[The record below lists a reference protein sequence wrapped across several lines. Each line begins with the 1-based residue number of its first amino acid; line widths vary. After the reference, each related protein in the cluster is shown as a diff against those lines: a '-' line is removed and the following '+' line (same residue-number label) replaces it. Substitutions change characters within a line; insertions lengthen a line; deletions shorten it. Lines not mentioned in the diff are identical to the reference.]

1 MVCMKMSRVLCQP
14 RTDRHR
20 SLDTAQER
28 RTVDDDLVPPLPQ
41 ISIRLV
47 PIICCKYLI
56 VCLPG
61 SQNACNARPKGSRLV
76 PTAIGERRIVRS
88 R

>member
-1 MVCMKMSRVLCQP
+1 MVGMEMSRILCQS
-14 RTDRHR
+14 RTDCHR

-28 RTVDDDLVPPLPQ
+28 RTVDDDLMPPLPR

-47 PIICCKYLI
+47 PIIWCKYLI

-61 SQNACNARPKGSRLV
+61 SQNARNARPEGSRLV
-76 PTAIGERRIVRS
+76 PTAICERRIVGS